1 MFKICIN
8 MFGLYMYKNIYNVNL
23 ITTESVSTRIN
34 LLQNDKTMDMN
45 IIFFSVSYI
54 GTHDCMY

>member
-1 MFKICIN
+1 